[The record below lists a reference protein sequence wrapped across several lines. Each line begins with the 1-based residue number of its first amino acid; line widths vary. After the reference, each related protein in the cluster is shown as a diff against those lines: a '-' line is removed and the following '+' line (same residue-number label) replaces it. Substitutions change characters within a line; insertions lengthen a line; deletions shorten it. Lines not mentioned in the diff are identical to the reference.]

1 MFVFLLLRFEQSFF
15 HLEQTLR
22 KVIFFK
28 VFKAGSGSALRKQLD
43 PDLQKK
49 NADPQPCRIHCPFL
63 LFLIND

>member
-22 KVIFFK
+22 KVIFLK

-43 PDLQKK
+43 PDPPKM
-49 NADPQPCRIHCPFL
+49 NADPQPS
-63 LFLIND
+63 